1 MAMRQAILIAD
12 DIEMNRA
19 ILRTFFEDTYDIL
32 EAANGVAA
40 LHQIHEGRDSLAAVL
55 LDIVM
60 PEMDFRFWRHFRA
73 TSFCSGC
80 PS

>member
-32 EAANGVAA
+32 
-40 LHQIHEGRDSLAAVL
+40 
-55 LDIVM
+55 
-60 PEMDFRFWRHFRA
+60 
-73 TSFCSGC
+73 
-80 PS
+80 